1 MRGRWLAKLSATP
14 GNSHRR
20 LGCAGG
26 RRLSAPPTNLDPRP
40 NPAAD
45 GVSLA
50 QAEVSLQLEGGRRLL
65 AFPLQDGSFSF
76 PEVPVGVHTLSIHF
90 SMQQQSLLFPT
101 VKLDVGASQQGKVE
115 AMAADVPGVSV
126 TASADCVR
134 DVQHVSG

>member
-1 MRGRWLAKLSATP
+1 M
-14 GNSHRR
+14 
-20 LGCAGG
+20 
-26 RRLSAPPTNLDPRP
+26 
-40 NPAAD
+40 
-45 GVSLA
+45 
-50 QAEVSLQLEGGRRLL
+50 QLEGGRRLL